1 MIDFGYSLT
10 PSSAIELDKMDRTR
24 FEILIRREPDVL
36 KCMACGSC
44 AASCTAGAFTKM
56 NLREGIL
63 LLSRGE
69 EKAALKQFSSCMLCG
84 KCQMVCPRRI
94 NTRNL
99 ILSILKTYK
108 QEG

>member
-10 PSSAIELDKMDRTR
+10 PSSAIDLDKVDRTH

-44 AASCTAGAFTKM
+44 AASCTAGTFTTM
-56 NLREGIL
+56 NLRKGIL
-63 LLSRGE
+63 LLSRGQ
-69 EKAALKQFSSCMLCG
+69 EKAALEQFRSCMLCG
-84 KCQMVCPRRI
+84 KCQLVCPRGI

-99 ILSILKTYK
+99 ILSIIKTYK
-108 QEG
+108 V